1 MSSKT
6 VVHRVAGL
14 PAGSSQASVKAILEE
29 IFESVIEV
37 TVRSIGVHPQAA
49 SAVVATVI
57 FSPVPSQ
64 LRNRRHKI
72 AEVVNFE
79 GQPVQIN
86 LEIDTEF
93 IGFTPLNTVD
103 DSRQDQID
111 CILVSGLGSHAFGS
125 WKERG
130 GQYMWP
136 VDGDDARPANV
147 RVLLWGYD
155 SSLSNAE
162 SFQDIEDIGQS
173 LATALN
179 GIHPSFAQDRDGGDQ
194 GRFHARPVVFI
205 AHSLGGLI
213 VKEAICHMAKDN
225 PAYVRCVYGLVFFGV
240 PHHGLLVEPWLRIIG
255 AQANAGLVR
264 SLDPNS
270 RKLQSLDRAFRKLFH
285 HPGSQVVS
293 IYETVKSST
302 TTQDSSGALSRS
314 GESRILV
321 NRISACGTW
330 SDSIIQK
337 ELAVNRTHEDLP
349 KFNGRFDDYFLILR
363 PMLADIWATA
373 FGVVQSRFNTNERGL
388 LMGKAE
394 IAGSFE
400 TQVAHGLFQVWP
412 IPGPEGMEPPG
423 TDVDLIAIHG
433 LGGHPSK
440 TWTSGQKNWLRDFLP
455 FDISALR
462 VLTFGYDSTMAF
474 NGFRAG
480 SNTTEVAQMLVDAIT
495 RLRKSHKEPNS
506 RKIVF
511 VCHSLGGLILKQ
523 AVLLSGGLGHQSTF
537 TDSIMGVIFLSTPN
551 RSNQVGYW
559 RNFVNNIIHIEGV
572 VDVESTFAENM
583 ESISTELGGICSKFC
598 ELEGLRLDIFS
609 LFEQRETLDIESL
622 VSSEPWT
629 MSQSSPM
636 RR

>member
-14 PAGSSQASVKAILEE
+14 PAGSSPASAKAVLEE
-29 IFESVIEV
+29 IFESAIEV

-64 LRNRRHKI
+64 LRNSKHKI

-79 GQPVQIN
+79 GQPVQIS
-86 LEIDTEF
+86 LEIDTAF

-136 VDGDDARPANV
+136 IDGDDARPANV

-179 GIHPSFAQDRDGGDQ
+179 GIHPSFAQGRNGGDQ
-194 GRFHARPVVFI
+194 ASFHARPVVFI

-255 AQANAGLVR
+255 KQANAGLVR

-285 HPGSQVVS
+285 HSGSQVVS

-337 ELAVNRTHEDLP
+337 EIAVNRTHEDLP

-373 FGVVQSRFNTNERGL
+373 FGVVQSRFNTNQRGL

-394 IAGSFE
+394 VAGSFE

-412 IPGPEGMEPPG
+412 IPGPEGTEQPG

-433 LGGHPSK
+433 LGGHPSE

-462 VLTFGYDSTMAF
+462 VLTFGYNSIMAF
-474 NGFRAG
+474 NGFRPG
-480 SNTTEVAQMLVDAIT
+480 SSTTEVAQILVDAIA
-495 RLRKSHKEPNS
+495 RLRKSHREPKS
-506 RKIVF
+506 RKIIF

-523 AVLLSGGLGHQSTF
+523 AVLLSGGLGSKSTF
-537 TDSIMGVIFLSTPN
+537 TDSILGVIFLSTPN

-583 ESISTELGGICSKFC
+583 ESISTELGGICSRFC
-598 ELEGLRLDIFS
+598 EQEGLGLHIFS

-622 VSSEPWT
+622 VSSKPCST
-629 MSQSSPM
+629 S
-636 RR
+636 

>member
-1 MSSKT
+1 MSGT
-6 VVHRVAGL
+6 GVVHRVAGL
-14 PAGSSQASVKAILEE
+14 PAGSTEAAAKATLEE
-29 IFESVIEV
+29 IFGSAVEV
-37 TVRSIGVHPQAA
+37 TIRSLGVHPQAA

-64 LRNRRHKI
+64 LPNSKHKI

-79 GQPVQIN
+79 GQPVQLN

-136 VDGDDARPANV
+136 IDSDDDRPANV
-147 RVLLWGYD
+147 RLLLWGYD
-155 SSLSNAE
+155 SSLSNTE

-173 LATALN
+173 LAIALN
-179 GIHPSFAQDRDGGDQ
+179 GIHPSFAQVKNGGDQ
-194 GRFHARPVVFI
+194 ARFHARPVVFI

-213 VKEAICHMAKDN
+213 VKEAIYQMATDN
-225 PAYVRCVYGLVFFGV
+225 PAYVRCVCGLVFFGV
-240 PHHGLLVEPWLRIIG
+240 PHHGLLVEPWLRILG

-264 SLDPNS
+264 SLNPNS
-270 RKLQSLDRAFRKLFH
+270 RKLQSLDRAFRKLFRH
-285 HPGSQVVS
+285 SGSQVIS
-293 IYETVKSST
+293 IYETLKSST
-302 TTQDSSGALSRS
+302 TIRDSSGALSRS
-314 GESRILV
+314 GKSEILV

-330 SDSIIQK
+330 QDSIIQK
-337 ELAVNRTHEDLP
+337 ELAVNRAHEDLP
-349 KFNGRFDDYFLILR
+349 KFKGQFDDYLLILR

-373 FGVVQSRFNTNERGL
+373 FQVVQGRFSTNQRGL
-388 LMGKAE
+388 LMGKAG
-394 IAGSFE
+394 IAVSFE

-412 IPGPEGMEPPG
+412 IPGPEGIEQPG

-440 TWTSGQKNWLRDFLP
+440 TWTSGQKNWLRDFIPVDL
-455 FDISALR
+455 SVLR
-462 VLTFGYDSTMAF
+462 VLTFGYNSTMAF
-474 NGFRAG
+474 NGSRPG
-480 SNTTEVAQMLVDAIT
+480 SSVTEVAQDLVDSIA

-506 RKIVF
+506 RKIIF
-511 VCHSLGGLILKQ
+511 VCHSLGGIILKQ
-523 AVLLSGGLGHQSTF
+523 AVLLSGGLGLDSTF

-551 RSNQVGYW
+551 RGNQVGYW
-559 RNFVNNIIHIEGV
+559 RNAVNNIIHIEGV

-583 ESISTELGGICSKFC
+583 ELISAELGGICSKFC
-598 ELEGLRLDIFS
+598 EQEGLRLHIFS
-609 LFEQRETLDIESL
+609 LFEQRETLLTQSL
-622 VSSEPWT
+622 VS
-629 MSQSSPM
+629 
-636 RR
+636 